1 MNRTRQEKIEYLAYV
16 LHQNPAISKEKA
28 LEEAKAVLDEIFP
41 PLLPVEYDKAYDRY
55 YIPFTR
61 TGAEVQTKGH
71 GSSFRIHNGEDRRLS
86 FQDYGGE
93 HEFLTK
99 LARQIRLEY
108 GE

>member
-1 MNRTRQEKIEYLAYV
+1 MNRTRQEKIEYLAD
-16 LHQNPAISKEKA
+16 A
-28 LEEAKAVLDEIFP
+28 LLEAQGKDQCDFSEEAKAILDEIFP
-41 PLLPVEYDKAYDRY
+41 PLPKVEYDKAYDRY
-55 YIPFTR
+55 YIPFTL